1 MKYKVS
7 KVDYE
12 AGVAVFSSEV
22 FEGESELE
30 ILLKAQEKFGS
41 IAAWEKL
48 PDEQP
53 AAPQPAKAPKPAKPE
68 A

>member
-12 AGVAVFSSEV
+12 AGVSVFSSEV
-22 FEGESELE
+22 FEGETEWE

-41 IAAWEKL
+41 IAAWEKI
-48 PDEQP
+48 PDAEP
-53 AAPQPAKAPKPAKPE
+53 VAPKAPKPAKPE